1 MTAAVRASQP
11 VLTSRTRAL
20 SEAPDLLAAVGPQPD
35 GFAWLHDGAGL
46 VTSGVA
52 ARVRVRRGPG
62 PGRLD
67 EAAAEVAVLLAGI
80 ESDDPVRVPGS
91 GPLAVGALGFSD
103 EGEVELIVPAVV
115 VGVTRMGQAWITE
128 TGPSS
133 APLPSAV
140 ASPLPSRFVVD
151 GHGLRPRWGVMI
163 DDALARIASGE
174 LSKVVL
180 TREVTV
186 EADRPFDVATIL
198 TRLRGGH
205 PTCFT
210 FAAGGLV
217 GATPELLVR
226 RRDALV
232 VSRPMAGTAPRGDT
246 LDDDR
251 RLLAKMRSSNKEGRE
266 HRVVVDAVRAAL
278 EPVCEEVSASA
289 QPEVARLATVAH
301 LATTVAGRLK
311 APWPSALALAGLLHP
326 TPAVAGSP
334 RPAAL
339 AAIAELEDFDRRSYT
354 GPVGWVDSRGD
365 GDWAVALRC
374 AHIDGSVAR
383 LYAGAGIV
391 AGSSA
396 GAEWAETQAKL
407 EPMMRALVQP

>member
-1 MTAAVRASQP
+1 
-11 VLTSRTRAL
+11 
-20 SEAPDLLAAVGPQPD
+20 
-35 GFAWLHDGAGL
+35 
-46 VTSGVA
+46 
-52 ARVRVRRGPG
+52 
-62 PGRLD
+62 
-67 EAAAEVAVLLAGI
+67 
-80 ESDDPVRVPGS
+80 
-91 GPLAVGALGFSD
+91 
-103 EGEVELIVPAVV
+103 
-115 VGVTRMGQAWITE
+115 
-128 TGPSS
+128 
-133 APLPSAV
+133 
-140 ASPLPSRFVVD
+140 
-151 GHGLRPRWGVMI
+151 MI
-163 DDALARIASGE
+163 DEALARIGSGA

-180 TREVTV
+180 AREVTV
-186 EADRPFDVATIL
+186 EADRPFDVPTIL

-251 RLLAKMRSSNKEGRE
+251 RMVARMKTSNKEGRE

-278 EPVCEEVSASA
+278 ETVCEEVSASA

-301 LATTVAGRLK
+301 LATTVAGRLM
-311 APWPSALALAGLLHP
+311 APWPSALALAGILHP

-339 AAIAELEDFDRRSYT
+339 AAIAELEDFDRGGYT

-374 AHIDGSVAR
+374 ARIDGAVAR

-396 GAEWAETQAKL
+396 AAEWAETQAKL